1 MKYLVTPQT
10 AVRSLI
16 KVRPMAV
23 GLLDKRKV
31 RYWDALDR
39 PIADVI
45 RGEVLGDF
53 LDELAYAR
61 VPAADTDWL
70 SMPLYWLVDFLTE
83 GHRDFIMQDVSDLGH
98 LLDIHTL
105 ADSEES
111 EGLRG
116 IHRAFQ
122 AFTKEFQSHVDEEEG
137 VLFPKI
143 LRYEACL
150 RDGRV
155 HPEFHRGSIQSYM
168 AVRLEQEEK
177 RLEAA
182 CELLSD
188 RIRAHARAHADS
200 LTSSDLQAFL
210 DRLRE
215 KLADHRELENRVLFP
230 TAREM
235 ERTLYNLSINGD
247 PAVVH
252 YRRGPMDSGILRL
265 DAEAAS
271 ELRPLAGG

>member
-1 MKYLVTPQT
+1 MRSLITPQM

-23 GLLDKRKV
+23 GILDKRNV
-31 RYWDALDR
+31 RFWDAIDR
-39 PIADVI
+39 PV
-45 RGEVLGDF
+45 GEVVRRDVLGDF
-53 LDELAYAR
+53 LDEMAYAR
-61 VPAADTDWL
+61 VPAPDTDWL
-70 SMPLYWLVDFLTE
+70 AMPLYWLADYLTE
-83 GHRDFIMQDVSDLGH
+83 GHRDFLLQDVSDIGH
-98 LLDIHTL
+98 LLDVHTI

-111 EGLRG
+111 DGLRG
-116 IHRAFQ
+116 IHKAFQ
-122 AFTKEFQSHVDEEEG
+122 AFTKELQSHVEEEEG

-168 AVRLEQEEK
+168 AIRLEQEEK
-177 RLEAA
+177 RLDAA
-182 CELLSD
+182 RDLLSG
-188 RIRAHARAHADS
+188 RIRAHAGAHSDS
-200 LTSSDLQAFL
+200 LTAGELLAFL

-215 KLADHRELENRVLFP
+215 KLADHRELEHRVLFP

-235 ERTLYNLSINGD
+235 ERNLYNLSINGD

-252 YRRGPMDSGILRL
+252 QRRGPMDSGILRL
-265 DAEAAS
+265 EDA
-271 ELRPLAGG
+271 